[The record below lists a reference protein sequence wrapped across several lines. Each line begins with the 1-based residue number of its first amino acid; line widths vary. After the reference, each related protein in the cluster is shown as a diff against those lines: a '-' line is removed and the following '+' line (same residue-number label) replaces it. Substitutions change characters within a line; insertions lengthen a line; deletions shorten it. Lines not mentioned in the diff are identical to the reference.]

1 MANLG
6 EQLLNAL
13 TLAGLLFLVSAGLSL
28 VFGILRVVN
37 FAHGVFYM
45 LGAYLGYTTVMLSG
59 WFWPALLIVP
69 PVVGALGALIE
80 SSTLRFIYR
89 RPPIYQLLLTFG
101 LALILEEAVRIVY
114 GPTAKGIDPP
124 ASLQGAISLG
134 SLLYPRYRL
143 FVVGLGLAVAV
154 AVWLFLRKTRAGLVI
169 RAVAQNSEMADC
181 LGADVA
187 RVRTL
192 VFGAA
197 CALAGLGGV
206 AAAPMTTAY
215 LGMGI
220 SVIVDAFVVI
230 VIGGIGSIRG
240 AFIASIFAGLIDT
253 MGRAFLPDLLR
264 LFMSTNTAST
274 VGPALSSML
283 IYLLMAL
290 VLVLRPEGLFPP
302 AGR

>member
-1 MANLG
+1 MANVL

-13 TLAGLLFLVSAGLSL
+13 ALAGLLFLVSAGLSL

-45 LGAYLGYTTVMLSG
+45 LGAYLGFTTVALSG
-59 WFWPALLIVP
+59 WFWPALLVVP
-69 PVVGALGALIE
+69 PVVGAIGALLE

-101 LALILEEAVRIVY
+101 LALILEESIRVLY
-114 GPTAKGIDPP
+114 GPTAKGVDPP
-124 ASLQGAISLG
+124 PLLQGAIDLG
-134 SLLYPRYRL
+134 GVLYPRYRL
-143 FVVGLGLAVAV
+143 FLVVLGCTVGV

-181 LGADVA
+181 LGADVV

-220 SVIVDAFVVI
+220 GVIVDAFVVV
-230 VIGGIGSIRG
+230 VIGGLGSIG
-240 AFIASIFAGLIDT
+240 GSMAG
-253 MGRAFLPDLLR
+253 
-264 LFMSTNTAST
+264 
-274 VGPALSSML
+274 
-283 IYLLMAL
+283 
-290 VLVLRPEGLFPP
+290 EEE
-302 AGR
+302 

>member
-1 MANLG
+1 VANLG

-45 LGAYLGYTTVMLSG
+45 LGAYLGYTAVMLSG
-59 WFWPALLIVP
+59 WFWPALVIVP
-69 PVVGALGALIE
+69 PVVGALGALVE
-80 SSTLRFIYR
+80 STTLRYIYR

-101 LALILEEAVRIVY
+101 LALILEEALRILY

-124 ASLQGAISLG
+124 SYLQGAMALG

-143 FVVGLGLAVAV
+143 FVVALSFAVAV
-154 AVWLFLRKTRAGLVI
+154 AVWLFLRRTRAGLVI

-220 SVIVDAFVVI
+220 SVIVDAFVVV
-230 VIGGIGSIRG
+230 VIGGLGSIGGSIAGSLIVGSAQTWG
-240 AFIASIFAGLIDT
+240 AFYLPETAMVIMYAVMGAILIF
-253 MGRAFLPDLLR
+253 
-264 LFMSTNTAST
+264 
-274 VGPALSSML
+274 
-283 IYLLMAL
+283 
-290 VLVLRPEGLFPP
+290 RPWGLF
-302 AGR
+302 GEEE

>member
-1 MANLG
+1 VANLG

-143 FVVGLGLAVAV
+143 FVVALSLVVAV

-181 LGADVA
+181 LGANVA

-220 SVIVDAFVVI
+220 SVIVDAFVVV
-230 VIGGIGSIRG
+230 VIGGLGSIGGSIAGSLIVGAAQTWG
-240 AFIASIFAGLIDT
+240 AFYLPETAMVIMYAVMGAILIF
-253 MGRAFLPDLLR
+253 
-264 LFMSTNTAST
+264 
-274 VGPALSSML
+274 
-283 IYLLMAL
+283 
-290 VLVLRPEGLFPP
+290 RPWGLF
-302 AGR
+302 GEEE

>member
-45 LGAYLGYTTVMLSG
+45 LGAYLGYTTVMLTG
-59 WFWPALLIVP
+59 WFWPALVIVP
-69 PVVGALGALIE
+69 PVVGAIGAIFE

-101 LALILEEAVRIVY
+101 LALILEEALRILY

-124 ASLQGAISLG
+124 AYLQGAFALG

-143 FVVGLGLAVAV
+143 FVIGLGLVVAL
-154 AVWLFLRKTRAGLVI
+154 AVWLFLRTTRAGLVI

-220 SVIVDAFVVI
+220 GVIVDAFVVV
-230 VIGGIGSIRG
+230 VIGGLGSIGGSIAGSLIVGAAQTWG
-240 AFIASIFAGLIDT
+240 AFYLPETAMVIMYAVMGAILIF
-253 MGRAFLPDLLR
+253 
-264 LFMSTNTAST
+264 
-274 VGPALSSML
+274 
-283 IYLLMAL
+283 
-290 VLVLRPEGLFPP
+290 RPWGLF
-302 AGR
+302 GEEE

>member
-1 MANLG
+1 VAILV
-6 EQLLNAL
+6 EQVLNAL
-13 TLAGLLFLVSAGLSL
+13 ALAGLLFLVSAGLSL

-45 LGAYLGYTTVMLSG
+45 LGAYLGFTAVAVSG
-59 WFWPALLIVP
+59 WFWLSLVVVP
-69 PVVGALGALIE
+69 PLVGVVGALLEA
-80 SSTLRFIYR
+80 STLRFIYR

-101 LALILEEAVRIVY
+101 LALILEESVRVIY

-124 ASLQGAISLG
+124 PLLQGAVEIAG
-134 SLLYPRYRL
+134 TFYPRYRL
-143 FVVGLGLAVAV
+143 FLVVLGIVVGLG
-154 AVWLFLRKTRAGLVI
+154 VWLFLQRTRTGLVI

-206 AAAPMTTAY
+206 AAGPMTTAY

-220 SVIVDAFVVI
+220 GVIVDAFVVV
-230 VIGGIGSIRG
+230 VIGGLGSIGGSMAGSLIVGAAQTWG
-240 AFIASIFAGLIDT
+240 AFYLPETAMVIMYAVMGVILIF
-253 MGRAFLPDLLR
+253 
-264 LFMSTNTAST
+264 
-274 VGPALSSML
+274 
-283 IYLLMAL
+283 
-290 VLVLRPEGLFPP
+290 RPWGLF
-302 AGR
+302 GEGE

>member
-1 MANLG
+1 VLFNLV

-13 TLAGLLFLVSAGLSL
+13 ALAGLLFLVSAGLSL

-45 LGAYLGYTTVMLSG
+45 LGAYLGYTTVAVSG
-59 WFWPALLIVP
+59 WFWPALLVVP
-69 PVVGALGALIE
+69 PIVGLVGALLEA
-80 SSTLRFIYR
+80 STLRFIYR

-101 LALILEEAVRIVY
+101 FALILEESVRVLY
-114 GPTAKGIDPP
+114 GNTAKGIEPP
-124 ASLQGAISLG
+124 PLLQGVVALG
-134 SLLYPRYRL
+134 SNVYPRYRL
-143 FVVGLGLAVAV
+143 FLVVLGLVVGGL
-154 AVWLFLRKTRAGLVI
+154 VWLILRKTRAGLVI

-220 SVIVDAFVVI
+220 GVIVDAFVVV
-230 VIGGIGSIRG
+230 VIGGLGSVAGSMVGSLIVGAAQTWG
-240 AFIASIFAGLIDT
+240 AFYLPETAMVIMYAVMGLI
-253 MGRAFLPDLLR
+253 
-264 LFMSTNTAST
+264 
-274 VGPALSSML
+274 L
-283 IYLLMAL
+283 IF
-290 VLVLRPEGLFPP
+290 RPWGLF
-302 AGR
+302 GEEE